1 MKERDMRL
9 VNEMRKNSRRSLTA
23 ISMNIDMPLGTVF
36 KAVNRLY
43 KRQVIMKDTCL
54 IDFAKVGFPLKL
66 GVFIRTNAKDE
77 LKKSLEDHPNLNA
90 FLRLSG
96 DYDYYAEFLFKDM
109 IAYKDL
115 IDELNDS
122 ELVKKM
128 SPHFITDVKHEEFRI
143 GGTR

>member
-1 MKERDMRL
+1 MNERDVRL
-9 VNEMRKNSRRSLTA
+9 VNEMRKNSRRSLTN
-23 ISMNIDMPLGTVF
+23 IGMNIDMPLGTVF

-43 KRQVIMKDTCL
+43 KGQVIIKDTCL
-54 IDFAKVGFPLKL
+54 IDFAKIGFPLKI
-66 GVFIRTNAKDE
+66 GVFIKTNAKDE

-109 IAYKDL
+109 TAYKDL
-115 IDELNDS
+115 MDELNDS
-122 ELVKKM
+122 EMVKKM
-128 SPHFITDVKHEEFRI
+128 SPHFVTDFKQEEFRM

>member
-1 MKERDMRL
+1 MKERDLRL
-9 VNEMRKNSRRSLTA
+9 VNELRKNSRRSLTA
-23 ISMNIDMPLGTVF
+23 IGMNIHMPLGTVF

-43 KRQVIMKDTCL
+43 KGQVIMKDTCL
-54 IDFAKVGFPLKL
+54 IDFAKLGFPLKI

-109 IAYKDL
+109 VSYKDL

-128 SPHFITDVKHEEFRI
+128 STHFLADVKQEEFNV
-143 GGTR
+143 